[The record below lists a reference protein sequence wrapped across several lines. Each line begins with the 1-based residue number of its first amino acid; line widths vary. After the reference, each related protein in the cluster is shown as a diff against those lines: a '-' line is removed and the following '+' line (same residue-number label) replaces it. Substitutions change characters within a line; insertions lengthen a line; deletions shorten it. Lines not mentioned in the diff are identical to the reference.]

1 MRISIF
7 FSFVVC
13 LLFTSNSFAKKG
25 IEMGPWQGRL
35 ELETSVY
42 LPFNMILEKGEGGI
56 PKIQIQNAAER
67 INLIFKMKDGDTLCY
82 DFPQFDSQIRFVFNE
97 NNSFNGYWW
106 NKNKKGTYQ
115 IPLTGHKCKNDLF
128 ECLKTY
134 GSDDSFLA
142 KKWKTTFAPNTKD
155 SWPAI
160 GLFEKDQEEVT
171 GTFLT
176 ETGDYRFLQGN
187 MYGNSLFLSCFDGS
201 HAFLF
206 TAELIDEKLYGKFYS
221 GKHYSCDW
229 IAEEDEEFELP
240 HPDELTF
247 VVNDNPLKFELP
259 NLDGTLFTYPN
270 PKFKNKVTIIQ
281 IMGSW
286 CPNCVDE
293 TKYYL
298 DLYKKYH
305 DKGLEIILIGYE
317 IGANETDYTMKLQ
330 KFKERNNIPFTMLI
344 GGAANKNKATQDFS
358 MLNHIISFPTS
369 IFVNG
374 KREIIKVHTGF
385 NGPST
390 GEYYSEYMKETELF
404 MQNLLDQ

>member
-1 MRISIF
+1 
-7 FSFVVC
+7 
-13 LLFTSNSFAKKG
+13 
-25 IEMGPWQGRL
+25 MGPWQGRL
-35 ELETSVY
+35 ELEASVY
-42 LPFNMILEKGEGGI
+42 LPFNMTLEKGEAGI
-56 PKIQIQNAAER
+56 PKIQIQNAAEV

-97 NNSFNGYWW
+97 NTSFNGYWW

-128 ECLKTY
+128 ECFKTY
-134 GSDDSFLA
+134 GSNDAFLA
-142 KKWKTTFAPNTKD
+142 KKWKTTFEPNTND
-155 SWPAI
+155 NWPAI
-160 GLFEKDQEEVT
+160 GLFEKDQEDVA

-229 IAEEDEEFELP
+229 VAEDDEEFELLD
-240 HPDELTF
+240 PDELTF
-247 VVNDNPLKFELP
+247 VVNDNPLTFEFP
-259 NLDGTLFTYPN
+259 NLDGTPFIYPN
-270 PKFKNKVTIIQ
+270 PEFKNKVTIIQ

-305 DKGLEIILIGYE
+305 HKGLNIILIGYE
-317 IGANETDYTMKLQ
+317 AGADATEYKMKLQ
-330 KFKERNNIPFTMLI
+330 RFKERNNIPFTMLI
-344 GGAANKNKATQDFS
+344 GGAANKNKAAQDFS

-369 IFVNG
+369 IFVNSSG
-374 KREIIKVHTGF
+374 EIIKVHTGF
-385 NGPST
+385 NGPGT
-390 GEYYSEYMKETELF
+390 GEYYREFTKETELF
-404 MQNLLDQ
+404 LQNFLEQ